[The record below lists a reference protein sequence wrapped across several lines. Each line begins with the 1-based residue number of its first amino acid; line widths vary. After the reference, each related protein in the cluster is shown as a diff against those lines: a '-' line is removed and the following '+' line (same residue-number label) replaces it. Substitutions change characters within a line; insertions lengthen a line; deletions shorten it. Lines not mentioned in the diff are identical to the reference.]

1 MPAAQ
6 FRSFDYRVIGNMQC
20 CKRIRPTI
28 FLHSGDWSFCGPA
41 SRSRAGLEAENAFYR
56 SFHRAGFVCA
66 FLLYGLDNL
75 GKVIFHQL
83 THCVDVTAFEC
94 VQKLLV
100 NFDIFYGVVPD
111 REAFELRLDLM
122 LLIC

>member
-1 MPAAQ
+1 
-6 FRSFDYRVIGNMQC
+6 MQC